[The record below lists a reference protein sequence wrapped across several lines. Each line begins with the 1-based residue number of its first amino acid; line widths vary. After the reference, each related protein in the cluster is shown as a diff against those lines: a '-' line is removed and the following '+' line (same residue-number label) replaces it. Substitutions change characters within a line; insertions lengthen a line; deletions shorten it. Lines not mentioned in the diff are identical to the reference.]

1 MSQTL
6 TLRDWPDEWVTLACH
21 DCDRKGRYRKER
33 LIEQFGADA
42 ELPEL
47 RHQIAQCPRRH
58 AQPSPCGVYF
68 PDLMGRGG

>member
-6 TLRDWPDEWVTLACH
+6 TLRDWPDDWVTLACH
-21 DCDRKGRYRKER
+21 DCDRKGRYRKET

-47 RHQIAQCPRRH
+47 RHQIAQCPLGMRSQARVV
-58 AQPSPCGVYF
+58 SIT
-68 PDLMGRGG
+68 RI